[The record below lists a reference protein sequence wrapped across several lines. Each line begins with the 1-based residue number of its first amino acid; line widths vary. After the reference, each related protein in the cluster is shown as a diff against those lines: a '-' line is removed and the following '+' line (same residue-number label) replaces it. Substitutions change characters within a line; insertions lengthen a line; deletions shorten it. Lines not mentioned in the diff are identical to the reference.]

1 MAKAPAARKTQKQPA
16 GKGKPRK
23 KGVPLTFWAVA
34 VPLVLITLP
43 TWIYLFFSMLPT
55 LVAFIVERG
64 KYRFAWLTVGGI
76 NLAGSA
82 PFLLKMWFGQHSIE
96 AAARMLT
103 DIYALIVILGSA
115 AFGWALYLSLPPV
128 VGTLLQLSSQRR
140 IQTLQATQRRLL
152 EEWGR
157 DITGDNKP
165 ANS

>member
-1 MAKAPAARKTQKQPA
+1 MAKAPAAKNAKGQA
-16 GKGKPRK
+16 AKGKPRK
-23 KGVPLTFWAVA
+23 KGVPLTFWVVA

-43 TWIYLFFSMLPT
+43 TWIFLFFAMLPT

-76 NLAGSA
+76 NIAGAA

-103 DIYALIVILGSA
+103 DVYALIVILGSA

-140 IQTLQATQRRLL
+140 IQVLQTTQRRLV

-157 DITGDNKP
+157 DITNENKSS
-165 ANS
+165 AS